1 MNILIGTISRL
12 LVLLRMCHKISM
24 NSPIIADLLITL
36 DITIH
41 DVWEI
46 LIRQVLILRL
56 YKDGITDLI
65 AFFDPV

>member
-1 MNILIGTISRL
+1 
-12 LVLLRMCHKISM
+12 MCHKISM

>member
-1 MNILIGTISRL
+1 MILIGTVSRL
-12 LVLLRMCHKISM
+12 LMALRLRNEISM
-24 NSPIIADLLITL
+24 DPPIIADLLIAF

-41 DVWEI
+41 NVCEI

-56 YKDGITDLI
+56 YEDGITGQI